1 MSTIYRGIGI
11 GNTSVQAEA
20 FRIAPRK
27 SLPELAKTFPNVES
41 EMVRY
46 QEALAAFV
54 RQLDAK
60 SAQAQ
65 EQSVKEI
72 LYAQSVMAQDPE
84 LAEMVLQ
91 NVKEG
96 WSAESAVQ
104 LGMQKF
110 TQELLGAS
118 DEFGERVADLR
129 EIEYRIIQ
137 WLQGEVE
144 EHQLPKTGEIIVVAE
159 DLSPMETATFTDV
172 VKGVVTE
179 KGGPTSHTAIICR
192 QLGIAAVVA
201 CTDAMKINNGTSL
214 LVNPTLGTVEIDG
227 TLNANEK
234 PWWHQLPTQ
243 ANPLA
248 KVFANVGS
256 VKDAQKVKSLNA
268 QGASISSDIR
278 DFFNTSR
285 EEFIYLSTVVN
296 AKEVESDRARIGQL
310 FNTKIKEADRDAVLK
325 DFTNGQSAVMA
336 KLRIVSGR
344 YRLTTANEKVPI
356 TLVNDFESPVKVDLI
371 FTPMNSRVVFPE
383 YRQITLN
390 AKSKTQVSV
399 PIKTIAAGD
408 TTVIAS
414 FQNGK
419 GKVIGANGML
429 DISSTIIS
437 PAVTKFTTG
446 AGVLLILAAVA
457 QSVRRV
463 RKGRKSEK

>member
-144 EHQLPKTGEIIVVAE
+144 EHQLPKSGEIIVV
-159 DLSPMETATFTDV
+159 
-172 VKGVVTE
+172 
-179 KGGPTSHTAIICR
+179 
-192 QLGIAAVVA
+192 
-201 CTDAMKINNGTSL
+201 
-214 LVNPTLGTVEIDG
+214 TV
-227 TLNANEK
+227 
-234 PWWHQLPTQ
+234 
-243 ANPLA
+243 
-248 KVFANVGS
+248 S
-256 VKDAQKVKSLNA
+256 
-268 QGASISSDIR
+268 
-278 DFFNTSR
+278 
-285 EEFIYLSTVVN
+285 
-296 AKEVESDRARIGQL
+296 
-310 FNTKIKEADRDAVLK
+310 
-325 DFTNGQSAVMA
+325 
-336 KLRIVSGR
+336 
-344 YRLTTANEKVPI
+344 
-356 TLVNDFESPVKVDLI
+356 
-371 FTPMNSRVVFPE
+371 
-383 YRQITLN
+383 
-390 AKSKTQVSV
+390 
-399 PIKTIAAGD
+399 
-408 TTVIAS
+408 
-414 FQNGK
+414 
-419 GKVIGANGML
+419 
-429 DISSTIIS
+429 
-437 PAVTKFTTG
+437 
-446 AGVLLILAAVA
+446 
-457 QSVRRV
+457 
-463 RKGRKSEK
+463 

>member
-1 MSTIYRGIGI
+1 MAVQAGVGLHARLAAEFSQIAAAAPCEVLVGRIGGAQVKANSPLRLLTLKIKQGEEITVSLNTDDNALAQSLFEKLSTALVDKQNQTMSTIYRGIGI

-268 QGASISSDIR
+268 QGVGLLRTEI
-278 DFFNTSR
+278 FN
-285 EEFIYLSTVVN
+285 
-296 AKEVESDRARIGQL
+296 
-310 FNTKIKEADRDAVLK
+310 
-325 DFTNGQSAVMA
+325 
-336 KLRIVSGR
+336 
-344 YRLTTANEKVPI
+344 
-356 TLVNDFESPVKVDLI
+356 DLI
-371 FTPMNSRVVFPE
+371 SC
-383 YRQITLN
+383 L
-390 AKSKTQVSV
+390 S
-399 PIKTIAAGD
+399 
-408 TTVIAS
+408 
-414 FQNGK
+414 
-419 GKVIGANGML
+419 
-429 DISSTIIS
+429 
-437 PAVTKFTTG
+437 
-446 AGVLLILAAVA
+446 
-457 QSVRRV
+457 
-463 RKGRKSEK
+463 